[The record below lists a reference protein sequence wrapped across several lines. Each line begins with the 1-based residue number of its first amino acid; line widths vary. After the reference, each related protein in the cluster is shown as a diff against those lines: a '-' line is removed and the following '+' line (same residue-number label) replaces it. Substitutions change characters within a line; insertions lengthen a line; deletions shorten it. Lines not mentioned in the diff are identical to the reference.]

1 MNTNRTSYRNNNKKN
16 TRVTR
21 NYSSPKTSPNR
32 SYYSKQNTLKSGYT
46 RAQEEMLQLRNMATI
61 VVTFQAIT
69 QALLLRITIMI
80 QKFLLKLNISQEL
93 NMLEKRRYY
102 N

>member
-32 SYYSKQNTLKSGYT
+32 SYYSKQNPLKSGYT
-46 RAQEEMLQLRNMATI
+46 RASRGNVAAKE
-61 VVTFQAIT
+61 
-69 QALLLRITIMI
+69 
-80 QKFLLKLNISQEL
+80 
-93 NMLEKRRYY
+93 YG
-102 N
+102 